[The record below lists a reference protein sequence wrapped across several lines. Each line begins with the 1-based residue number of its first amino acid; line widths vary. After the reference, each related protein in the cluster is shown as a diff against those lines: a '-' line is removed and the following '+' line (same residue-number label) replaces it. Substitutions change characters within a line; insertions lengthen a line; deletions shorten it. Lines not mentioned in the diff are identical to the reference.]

1 MLVLDQPGVST
12 SSRIVRNSPLARS
25 ADTDAAKPS
34 QSLEPRAP
42 SPDSPAGTESVP
54 IGYLRAFIT
63 LLVVAHHAVLAYHP
77 FAPPPAASLLAEP
90 RWWPVFPIV
99 DAQRW
104 PGFMVFTA
112 FNDMF
117 FMALMFF
124 LSGVFVWGSLQRKR
138 AAAFLR
144 DRVMRLGVPFFIAAA
159 LLAPLAYYPT
169 YLASAGSASVS
180 GGFWTEWLS
189 LDMWPAGPAW
199 FLALLLAF
207 DAVAVCALRLVPGL
221 PDALGR
227 LVQRYGYRPSAA
239 FALLTAASV
248 LVYVP
253 LALAFNPLH
262 WTTIGPFAFQ
272 TSRVLH
278 YAVYFSAGVA
288 VGVSGMASTL
298 FSPSGLVAR
307 RWLFWSIAAVLC
319 FGVGMITAV
328 IAATRSDL
336 PYLWGTLAG
345 ISFAISCAASSFALT
360 AVFVRWLHTRMG
372 WFDSLRSNA
381 YGIYL
386 FHYAAVTWLQ
396 LALLGSDVAAFAK
409 GLMVFAGSVAIS
421 WAAAAAVRRLPGVTR
436 IL

>member
-12 SSRIVRNSPLARS
+12 SSRIVRNSPLAPS
-25 ADTDAAKPS
+25 TDTDAAKPS
-34 QSLEPRAP
+34 QA
-42 SPDSPAGTESVP
+42 PAGNYSVSL
-54 IGYLRAFIT
+54 GYLRAFIT

-104 PGFMVFTA
+104 PGFMLLTA

-124 LSGVFVWGSLQRKR
+124 LSGVFVWGSLQRQQ

-144 DRVMRLGVPFFIAAA
+144 DRVMRLGVPFVISAA
-159 LLAPLAYYPT
+159 LFAPLAYYPT
-169 YLASAGSASVS
+169 YLASAGSASGS
-180 GGFWTEWLS
+180 GGFWIEWLS

-207 DAVAVCALRLVPGL
+207 DGVAVCVLRLVPGSS
-221 PDALGR
+221 DALGR
-227 LVQRYGYRPSAA
+227 LVLRYGHRPAAA
-239 FALLTAASV
+239 FAVLTGVSA

-262 WTTIGPFAFQ
+262 WTTIGPLAFQ
-272 TSRVLH
+272 TSRLLH
-278 YAVYFSAGVA
+278 YAVYFTAGIAVGASGVA
-288 VGVSGMASTL
+288 SAL
-298 FSPSGLVAR
+298 FSPSGRLAN
-307 RWLFWSIAAVLC
+307 RWLFWSIAALLC
-319 FGVGMITAV
+319 FGVAITTAV
-328 IAATRSDL
+328 IAATQPVS
-336 PYLWGTLAG
+336 PYPWGFIAG
-345 ISFAISCAASSFALT
+345 IAFAISSAASSFALT
-360 AVFVRWLHTRMG
+360 AVFVRWLHTSVR

-386 FHYAAVTWLQ
+386 VHYVAVTWLQ
-396 LALLGSDVAAFAK
+396 LALLGSDAAAFAK

-421 WAAAAAVRRLPGVTR
+421 WAAAAAVRRVPGVTR
-436 IL
+436 II